1 MEGARQRAQATV
13 SHRHEKAASHAS
25 PFGISGPRDGVLH
38 NNGEGFNMAFL
49 SRARPAIAISGLS
62 TFLLSAH
69 PMDCGAAYKV
79 FWQNVST
86 RETPPDRLAATSRSA
101 LRIYDA
107 CQTGHVPNPETLFER
122 LKVAHFKM

>member
-1 MEGARQRAQATV
+1 
-13 SHRHEKAASHAS
+13 
-25 PFGISGPRDGVLH
+25 
-38 NNGEGFNMAFL
+38 MAFL
-49 SRARPAIAISGLS
+49 SRARPAIAISGLG

-86 RETPPDRLAATSRSA
+86 RETPPDRLVATSRSA

-107 CQTGHVPNPETLFER
+107 CQTGHVPNPESLFER
-122 LKVAHFKM
+122 LTAAAPPNARDAR